1 MDTPFGA
8 YLNIDNFASKLQ
20 IDYLYRPV
28 LKIIYKIDW
37 QKNEKLIKKAAR
49 DAAIKD
55 LGSAL
60 ENVDLEKVKNV
71 ALDVLATTRDV
82 VKNVDWEAVTRA
94 GQRMFDVTNKIMEE
108 IFDQIKDNWIDIVPE
123 KKSKYLFG
131 SSVIG
136 YFLNV

>member
-1 MDTPFGA
+1 M
-8 YLNIDNFASKLQ
+8 NIDIFASKLQ
-20 IDYLYRPV
+20 YNYLLRPL
-28 LKIIYKIDW
+28 LKVVYKIDW

-49 DAAIKD
+49 DAVIKD

-108 IFDQIKDNWIDIVPE
+108 IFDQIKDN
-123 KKSKYLFG
+123 
-131 SSVIG
+131 
-136 YFLNV
+136 

>member
-1 MDTPFGA
+1 MSYLNSKDIIVILICRDDLSSGLDTPFGA
-8 YLNIDNFASKLQ
+8 YMNINNFASKLQ
-20 IDYLYRPV
+20 YNYLVHPV
-28 LKIIYKIDW
+28 LKIIYKINW

-49 DAAIKD
+49 DAVIKD

-82 VKNVDWEAVTRA
+82 VKNVDWEAVTSA

-108 IFDQIKDNWIDIVPE
+108 IFDQIKDN
-123 KKSKYLFG
+123 
-131 SSVIG
+131 
-136 YFLNV
+136 

>member
-1 MDTPFGA
+1 MF
-8 YLNIDNFASKLQ
+8 
-20 IDYLYRPV
+20 
-28 LKIIYKIDW
+28 KIDW

-49 DAAIKD
+49 DAVIKD

-108 IFDQIKDNWIDIVPE
+108 IFDQIKDN
-123 KKSKYLFG
+123 
-131 SSVIG
+131 
-136 YFLNV
+136 

>member
-28 LKIIYKIDW
+28 LKIIYKINW

-49 DAAIKD
+49 DAVIKD
-55 LGSAL
+55 LGSAV

-71 ALDVLATTRDV
+71 ALDALTTTRDV
-82 VKNVDWEAVTRA
+82 MKSVDWEAVTRA
-94 GQRMFDVTNKIMEE
+94 GQRIYDATNKVMEE
-108 IFDQIKDNWIDIVPE
+108 IFVQVKDTQ
-123 KKSKYLFG
+123 
-131 SSVIG
+131 
-136 YFLNV
+136 